1 MSHLP
6 ILPVLI
12 PLAAAVLLLL
22 VPDAGVA
29 AKRAISIAAL
39 AALGLAAAAQVAT
52 ASEGGVHVYRLGDW
66 PAPYG
71 IVLVLDRLSALM
83 VAVTAALAI
92 PVFLAATSG
101 TDTRGRHF
109 HSLLQFQLM
118 GLNGAFL
125 TGDLFNLFVFFEI
138 LLLASYG
145 LLVHAGGLR
154 RVRAG
159 VAYVVLNLCGSA
171 LFLIALGL
179 LYGLLGTLNMADLG
193 YVLAKVPDADQGVVR
208 VVAVLLV
215 AVFLLKAAI
224 LPIGFWLPHVYTAAT
239 LPVAALFVIMTKVG
253 IYALL
258 RVATIGFAAAP
269 FTADVLQPWL
279 PWLALGTILVGCL
292 GLLAAGRLGLV
303 VANLVLVSG
312 GTLLLG
318 LAAPDAGSIAA
329 LLYYLVQTTLVTG
342 SFFLLAD
349 VLSRQRG
356 AAGDRLGDGPRLT
369 HPAMTGAAFLVLSL
383 AAAGVPP
390 LSGFLGKVMVMQA
403 LGNSAAWPYV
413 WAALLLSGFIAALV
427 LARAASLYFWEPDAP
442 RTGERTGAGCR
453 PPCGLSAA
461 LVLMLAA
468 VAFVTAAAAPVS
480 SYARATADQ
489 LLDRAAY
496 VAAVLGDPAAVQ
508 REHRP

>member
-22 VPDAGVA
+22 VPGAGVA
-29 AKRAISIAAL
+29 AKRTISMAAL
-39 AALGLAAAAQVAT
+39 AALGLAAAAQIAT

-71 IVLVLDRLSALM
+71 IVLMLDRLSALM

-179 LYGLLGTLNMADLG
+179 LYGLFGTLNMADIG
-193 YVLAKVPDADQGVVR
+193 YVLAKVPEPDQSVVR

-258 RVATIGFAAAP
+258 RVATIAFAAAP

-279 PWLALGTILVGCL
+279 SWLALGTILIGCL
-292 GLLAAGRLGLV
+292 GLLAAGSLGLV

-342 SFFLLAD
+342 AFFLLAD

-356 AAGDRLGDGPRLT
+356 AAADRLGDGPRLT
-369 HPAMTGAAFLVLSL
+369 HPAMTGAAFLLLSL

-403 LGNSAAWPYV
+403 LGTSADWPYV

-442 RTGERTGAGCR
+442 RAGERTGAGCR
-453 PPCGLSAA
+453 PPRGLSAA

-468 VAFVTAAAAPVS
+468 VALVTAAAAPVS